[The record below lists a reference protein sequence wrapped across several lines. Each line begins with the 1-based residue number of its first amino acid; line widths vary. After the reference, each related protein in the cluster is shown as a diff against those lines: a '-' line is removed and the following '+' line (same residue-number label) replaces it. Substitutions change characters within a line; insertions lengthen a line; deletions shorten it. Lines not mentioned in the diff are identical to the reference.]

1 MLGGICYEIVMKFN
15 IESPF
20 FQFMNTLATFIGLNV
35 LFLILCLPIITIGP
49 ALKALYTVTMQEA
62 RKDHKAIFSTFFKA
76 FKENFF
82 SSAGTFLLYLGLA
95 LVFLFN
101 AFFWGGQGSI
111 IGTIFLIVFILA
123 LIVLALSFLYIFPL
137 MARFENGLR
146 QTVKNSIF
154 IPLLHSKETL
164 GIVAIQIAAL
174 TLCVFVPQMK
184 ICVFVPQMK
193 IFMILLGF
201 SFIAL
206 CNSYLFIRV
215 FSCYEE
221 EQTGIPAM

>member
-1 MLGGICYEIVMKFN
+1 MKFN

-62 RKDHKAIFSTFFKA
+62 RKDHKAIFSTFFRA

-82 SSAGTFLLYLGLA
+82 ASAGTFLLYLGLA

-101 AFFWGGQGSI
+101 TFFWGGQGSI

-164 GIVAIQIAAL
+164 GIVAIQIATL
-174 TLCVFVPQMK
+174 TL
-184 ICVFVPQMK
+184 CVFVPQMK

>member
-1 MLGGICYEIVMKFN
+1 MKFN

-62 RKDHKAIFSTFFKA
+62 RKDHKAIFNAFFGA

-123 LIVLALSFLYIFPL
+123 LIVLALSFIYIFPL
-137 MARFENGLR
+137 MARFDNSLK

-174 TLCVFVPQMK
+174 TL
-184 ICVFVPQMK
+184 CVFVPQMK

>member
-1 MLGGICYEIVMKFN
+1 MKFN

-62 RKDHKAIFSTFFKA
+62 RKDHKAIFSTFFRA

-82 SSAGTFLLYLGLA
+82 ANAGTFLLYLGLA

-111 IGTIFLIVFILA
+111 IGTIFLIIFILA

-137 MARFENGLR
+137 MARFENGLK

-154 IPLLHSKETL
+154 IPLLHLKETL
-164 GIVAIQIAAL
+164 GIVAIQIAEL
-174 TLCVFVPQMK
+174 TL
-184 ICVFVPQMK
+184 CVFVPQMK

>member
-1 MLGGICYEIVMKFN
+1 MKFN

-62 RKDHKAIFSTFFKA
+62 RKDHKAIFSTFFRA

-82 SSAGTFLLYLGLA
+82 ASAGTFLLYLGLA

-137 MARFENGLR
+137 MARFDNGLR

-164 GIVAIQIAAL
+164 GIVAIQIATL
-174 TLCVFVPQMK
+174 TL
-184 ICVFVPQMK
+184 CVFVPQMK

>member
-1 MLGGICYEIVMKFN
+1 MKFN

-49 ALKALYTVTMQEA
+49 ALKTLYTVTMQEA
-62 RKDHKAIFSTFFKA
+62 RKDHKAIFSTFFRA

-82 SSAGTFLLYLGLA
+82 ASAGTFLLYLGLA

-137 MARFENGLR
+137 MARFDNGLR

-164 GIVAIQIAAL
+164 GIVAIQIATL
-174 TLCVFVPQMK
+174 TL
-184 ICVFVPQMK
+184 CVFVPQMK

>member
-1 MLGGICYEIVMKFN
+1 MKFN

-62 RKDHKAIFSTFFKA
+62 RKDHKAIFNAFFGA

-137 MARFENGLR
+137 MARFDNDLR

-164 GIVAIQIAAL
+164 GIVAIQIATL
-174 TLCVFVPQMK
+174 TL
-184 ICVFVPQMK
+184 CVFVPQMK

>member
-1 MLGGICYEIVMKFN
+1 MKFN

-62 RKDHKAIFSTFFKA
+62 RKDHKAIFNAFFGA
-76 FKENFF
+76 FTENFF

-137 MARFENGLR
+137 MARFDNGLR

-164 GIVAIQIAAL
+164 GIIAIQIATL
-174 TLCVFVPQMK
+174 TL
-184 ICVFVPQMK
+184 CVFVPQMK

>member
-1 MLGGICYEIVMKFN
+1 MKFN

-62 RKDHKAIFSTFFKA
+62 RKDHKAIFNAFFGA
-76 FKENFF
+76 FTENFF

-137 MARFENGLR
+137 MARFENGLK
-146 QTVKNSIF
+146 QTMKNSIF

-164 GIVAIQIAAL
+164 GIVAIQIATL
-174 TLCVFVPQMK
+174 TL
-184 ICVFVPQMK
+184 CVFVPQMK

>member
-1 MLGGICYEIVMKFN
+1 MKFN

-62 RKDHKAIFSTFFKA
+62 RKDHKAIFSTFFRA

-82 SSAGTFLLYLGLA
+82 ASAGTFLLYLGLA

-137 MARFENGLR
+137 MARFDNDLR

-164 GIVAIQIAAL
+164 GIVAIQIATL
-174 TLCVFVPQMK
+174 TL
-184 ICVFVPQMK
+184 CVFVPQMK

>member
-1 MLGGICYEIVMKFN
+1 MKFN

-62 RKDHKAIFSTFFKA
+62 RKDHKAIFSTFFRA

-82 SSAGTFLLYLGLA
+82 ASAGTFLLYLGLA

-137 MARFENGLR
+137 MTRFDNGLR

-164 GIVAIQIAAL
+164 GIVAIQIATL
-174 TLCVFVPQMK
+174 TL
-184 ICVFVPQMK
+184 CVFVPQMK